1 MKVETFPATGSNG
14 RKYTVRKLTT
24 HIKTTGL
31 SETGNQKFE
40 EGLARWELA
49 NGDALNAVRGR
60 RVFTHFADPSLVI
73 TLD

>member
-14 RKYTVRKLTT
+14 QKYTVRKLTT

-31 SETGNQKFE
+31 SETGNKFE

-49 NGDALNAVRGR
+49 NGDALNAVRDR